1 MSDIYQITIYK
12 QIIDPEKVAAYA
24 ALAGPA
30 ITAGG
35 GTFVARGEPVATK
48 EQGEVTRTV
57 IIKWPDLETAYAA
70 FASPGYVEA
79 LNKLDGGAIR
89 DIRYVPAC

>member
-1 MSDIYQITIYK
+1 
-12 QIIDPEKVAAYA
+12 
-24 ALAGPA
+24 
-30 ITAGG
+30 
-35 GTFVARGEPVATK
+35 
-48 EQGEVTRTV
+48 
-57 IIKWPDLETAYAA
+57 LETAYAA